1 MHPLTGINS
10 EADDEPAADN
20 DLSADELAVADA
32 PAWMTI
38 AIEGL
43 ASEMMDQDESGSDE
57 PVVN

>member
-1 MHPLTGINS
+1 MS
-10 EADDEPAADN
+10 W
-20 DLSADELAVADA
+20 VADA

-43 ASEMMDQDESGSDE
+43 ASEMMDPDESGDE